1 MQGKELLSKMFRNY
15 FVLVTLINAVIFV
28 SGSIAQP
35 DARFGY
41 SAFIMPLIYAFAGIL
56 PQAIMYARRELSIK
70 EVLLRKF
77 IQLLLIELFVNGI
90 ILGENALRPEYTDF
104 LKTISVC
111 VVLVYVFA
119 NIISWVLDNASAKKL
134 TRELTEFQKKNQ
146 YDKSEN
152 VG

>member
-41 SAFIMPLIYAFAGIL
+41 SVFIMPLIYALAGIL
-56 PQAIMYARRELSIK
+56 PQAVMYSRRELSIK
-70 EVLLRKF
+70 EVLIRKF
-77 IQLLLIELFVNGI
+77 IQLLLIEFLVNGI
-90 ILGENALRPEYTDF
+90 ILGEDVLRPENTDV

-111 VVLVYVFA
+111 VILVYVFA
-119 NIISWVLDNASAKKL
+119 NIISWGLDSVSARML
-134 TRELTEFQKKNQ
+134 TRELAEFQKK
-146 YDKSEN
+146 YDI
-152 VG
+152 

>member
-28 SGSIAQP
+28 SGSIAKP

-41 SAFIMPLIYAFAGIL
+41 SVFVMPLIYALAGIL
-56 PQAIMYARRELSIK
+56 PQAVMYSNREISIK

-77 IQLLLIELFVNGI
+77 IQLLLIELLVNGI
-90 ILGENALRPEYTDF
+90 ILGENVLRAEYTDF

-119 NIISWVLDNASAKKL
+119 NIISWVLDSMSAGTL
-134 TRELTEFQKKNQ
+134 TRELVEYQNKRE
-146 YDKSEN
+146 D
-152 VG
+152 

>member
-41 SAFIMPLIYAFAGIL
+41 SAFIMPLIYALAGIL
-56 PQAIMYARRELSIK
+56 PQAVMYSRRELSIK
-70 EVLLRKF
+70 EVLIRKI
-77 IQLLLIELFVNGI
+77 IQLLLIELLVNGI
-90 ILGENALRPEYTDF
+90 ILGEDMLQPDYTDF

-119 NIISWVLDNASAKKL
+119 NIISWVLDSASARTL
-134 TRELTEFQKKNQ
+134 TRELVEFQNKN
-146 YDKSEN
+146 D
-152 VG
+152 G

>member
-28 SGSIAQP
+28 AGSIAQP

-41 SAFIMPLIYAFAGIL
+41 SVFVMPLIYALAGIL
-56 PQAIMYARRELSIK
+56 PQAVMYSNRELSIK

-77 IQLLLIELFVNGI
+77 IQLLLIELLVNGI
-90 ILGENALRPEYTDF
+90 ILGENVLRAEYTDL

-119 NIISWVLDNASAKKL
+119 NIISWVLDSMSARTL
-134 TRELTEFQKKNQ
+134 TRELVEYQNKR
-146 YDKSEN
+146 EE
-152 VG
+152 

>member
-1 MQGKELLSKMFRNY
+1 MQGKELLPKMFRNY

-41 SAFIMPLIYAFAGIL
+41 SVFIMPLIYAFAGIL
-56 PQAIMYARRELSIK
+56 PQAVMYSKRELSIK

-77 IQLLLIELFVNGI
+77 IQLLLIELLVNGI
-90 ILGENALRPEYTDF
+90 ILGEHALRPENTDV

-119 NIISWVLDNASAKKL
+119 NIISWMLDSVSARTL
-134 TRELTEFQKKNQ
+134 TRELAEFQKKN
-146 YDKSEN
+146 E
-152 VG
+152 G

>member
-28 SGSIAQP
+28 SGSIAKP

-41 SAFIMPLIYAFAGIL
+41 SVFVMQLIYALAGIL
-56 PQAIMYARRELSIK
+56 PQAVMYSNREISIK

-77 IQLLLIELFVNGI
+77 IQLLLIELLVNGI
-90 ILGENALRPEYTDF
+90 ILGENVLRAEYTDF

-119 NIISWVLDNASAKKL
+119 NIISWVLDSMSARTL
-134 TRELTEFQKKNQ
+134 TRELVEYQNKR
-146 YDKSEN
+146 E
-152 VG
+152 G

>member
-41 SAFIMPLIYAFAGIL
+41 SVFIMPLIYAFAGIL
-56 PQAIMYARRELSIK
+56 PQAVMYSRRELSIK
-70 EVLLRKF
+70 EVLIRKF
-77 IQLLLIELFVNGI
+77 IQLLLIELLVNGI
-90 ILGENALRPEYTDF
+90 ILGEDVLRPENTDM

-119 NIISWVLDNASAKKL
+119 NIISWILDSVSARAL
-134 TRELTEFQKKNQ
+134 TRELAEFQNKH
-146 YDKSEN
+146 DI
-152 VG
+152 

>member
-35 DARFGY
+35 DVRFGY
-41 SAFIMPLIYAFAGIL
+41 SAFIMPLIYALAGIL
-56 PQAIMYARRELSIK
+56 PQAVMYSNRELSIK
-70 EVLLRKF
+70 EVLIRKF
-77 IQLLLIELFVNGI
+77 IQLLLIEFLVNGI
-90 ILGENALRPEYTDF
+90 ILGEDILQPEYTDF

-119 NIISWVLDNASAKKL
+119 NVISWVLDSMSARTL
-134 TRELTEFQKKNQ
+134 TRELVAYQN
-146 YDKSEN
+146 KSE
-152 VG
+152 G

>member
-41 SAFIMPLIYAFAGIL
+41 SAFIMPLIYALAGIL
-56 PQAIMYARRELSIK
+56 PQAVMYSRRELSIK

-77 IQLLLIELFVNGI
+77 IQLLLIELLVNGI
-90 ILGENALRPEYTDF
+90 ILGEDVLRPENTDV

-119 NIISWVLDNASAKKL
+119 NIISWGLDSVSARTL
-134 TRELTEFQKKNQ
+134 TRELAEFQNK
-146 YDKSEN
+146 YDI
-152 VG
+152 

>member
-41 SAFIMPLIYAFAGIL
+41 SVFIMPLIYALAGIL
-56 PQAIMYARRELSIK
+56 PQAVMYSNRELSIK

-77 IQLLLIELFVNGI
+77 IQLLLIELLVNGI
-90 ILGENALRPEYTDF
+90 ILGENVLRAEYTDF

-119 NIISWVLDNASAKKL
+119 NIISWVLDSMSARTL
-134 TRELTEFQKKNQ
+134 TRELVEYQNKRE
-146 YDKSEN
+146 D
-152 VG
+152 

>member
-1 MQGKELLSKMFRNY
+1 MQGKELLSTMFRNY

-41 SAFIMPLIYAFAGIL
+41 SVFIMPLIYALAGIL
-56 PQAIMYARRELSIK
+56 PQAVMYSNRELSIK
-70 EVLLRKF
+70 EVLIRKF
-77 IQLLLIELFVNGI
+77 IQLLLIEFLVNGI
-90 ILGENALRPEYTDF
+90 ILGEDILQPEYTDF

-119 NIISWVLDNASAKKL
+119 NVISWVLDSASARTL
-134 TRELTEFQKKNQ
+134 TRELAEFQNKN
-146 YDKSEN
+146 E
-152 VG
+152 G

>member
-1 MQGKELLSKMFRNY
+1 MQRKELLTKMFRNY

-41 SAFIMPLIYAFAGIL
+41 SVFIMPLIYAFAGIL
-56 PQAIMYARRELSIK
+56 PQAVMYSKRELSIK

-90 ILGENALRPEYTDF
+90 ILGEYALRPEYTDM
-104 LKTISVC
+104 LKTIFVC

-119 NIISWVLDNASAKKL
+119 NIISWILDSMSARTL
-134 TRELTEFQKKNQ
+134 TRELAEFQKKN
-146 YDKSEN
+146 E
-152 VG
+152 G

>member
-15 FVLVTLINAVIFV
+15 FVLVTLINVVIFV

-41 SAFIMPLIYAFAGIL
+41 SVFMMPLIYAFAGIL
-56 PQAIMYARRELSIK
+56 PQAVMYSKRELSMK

-77 IQLLLIELFVNGI
+77 IQLLLIELLVNGI

-119 NIISWVLDNASAKKL
+119 NIISWVLDSASARTL
-134 TRELTEFQKKNQ
+134 TGELAEFQEKN
-146 YDKSEN
+146 E
-152 VG
+152 G

>member
-41 SAFIMPLIYAFAGIL
+41 SVFIMPLIYAFAGIL
-56 PQAIMYARRELSIK
+56 PQAVMYSKRELSIK
-70 EVLLRKF
+70 EMLFRKLV
-77 IQLLLIELFVNGI
+77 QLLLIELFVNGI
-90 ILGENALRPEYTDF
+90 ILGEYALRPEYTDM

-119 NIISWVLDNASAKKL
+119 NIISWILDSMSARTL
-134 TRELTEFQKKNQ
+134 TRELAEFQKKN
-146 YDKSEN
+146 E
-152 VG
+152 G

>member
-28 SGSIAQP
+28 SGSIAKP

-41 SAFIMPLIYAFAGIL
+41 SVFVMPLIYALAGIL
-56 PQAIMYARRELSIK
+56 PQAVMYSNREISIK

-77 IQLLLIELFVNGI
+77 IQLLLIELLVNGT
-90 ILGENALRPEYTDF
+90 ILGENVLRAEYTDF

-119 NIISWVLDNASAKKL
+119 NIISWVLDSMSARTL
-134 TRELTEFQKKNQ
+134 TRELVEYQNKRE
-146 YDKSEN
+146 D
-152 VG
+152 

>member
-15 FVLVTLINAVIFV
+15 FVLVTLINVVIFV

-41 SAFIMPLIYAFAGIL
+41 SVFIMPLIYALAGIL
-56 PQAIMYARRELSIK
+56 PQAVMYSQRELSIK
-70 EVLLRKF
+70 EVLIRKF
-77 IQLLLIELFVNGI
+77 IQLLLIELLVNGI
-90 ILGENALRPEYTDF
+90 ILGENALRPEYTDM

-119 NIISWVLDNASAKKL
+119 NIISWVLDSASARTL
-134 TRELTEFQKKNQ
+134 TRELAEFQNKN
-146 YDKSEN
+146 E
-152 VG
+152 G

>member
-41 SAFIMPLIYAFAGIL
+41 SVFIMPLIYAFAGIL
-56 PQAIMYARRELSIK
+56 PQAVMYSRHEPSIK

-77 IQLLLIELFVNGI
+77 IQLLLIECLVNGI
-90 ILGENALRPEYTDF
+90 ILGEDVLRPENTDV

-119 NIISWVLDNASAKKL
+119 NIISWILDSVSARML
-134 TRELTEFQKKNQ
+134 MGELAEYQKRN
-146 YDKSEN
+146 E
-152 VG
+152 G

>member
-1 MQGKELLSKMFRNY
+1 MQGKELLAKMFRNY
-15 FVLVTLINAVIFV
+15 FVLVTLINVVIFV

-41 SAFIMPLIYAFAGIL
+41 SVFIMPLIYAFAGIL
-56 PQAIMYARRELSIK
+56 PQAVMYSRRELSIK

-77 IQLLLIELFVNGI
+77 IQLLLIELLVNGI
-90 ILGENALRPEYTDF
+90 ILGENALKPEYTDF

-119 NIISWVLDNASAKKL
+119 NIISWIMDSASARML
-134 TRELTEFQKKNQ
+134 MRELAEFQKRN
-146 YDKSEN
+146 E
-152 VG
+152 G

>member
-28 SGSIAQP
+28 SGSIAKP

-41 SAFIMPLIYAFAGIL
+41 SVFVMPLIYALAGIL
-56 PQAIMYARRELSIK
+56 PQAVMYSNRELSIK

-77 IQLLLIELFVNGI
+77 IQLLLIELLVNGI
-90 ILGENALRPEYTDF
+90 ILGENVLRAEYTDL

-119 NIISWVLDNASAKKL
+119 NIISWVLDSMSARTL
-134 TRELTEFQKKNQ
+134 TRELVEYQNKR
-146 YDKSEN
+146 E
-152 VG
+152 G